1 LTYILVFLVSFCSSY
16 AYPPFFP
23 PPKVFLRRT
32 LLELDGFGVSF
43 LADAVSESYMSS
55 STLCWLAPLKV
66 MSLSLG
72 SMSKLFIKDRS
83 ISFAAIF

>member
-1 LTYILVFLVSFCSSY
+1 MPVLNI
-16 AYPPFFP
+16 
-23 PPKVFLRRT
+23 VFLRMA

-43 LADAVSESYMSS
+43 LADAVSESYRS
-55 STLCWLAPLKV
+55 STALCWLASLKV

-72 SMSKLFIKDRS
+72 SMSKLFIKDKS